1 MFLASIW
8 AAKVVPIV
16 VKKVLNS
23 LAICLGLETVWLFT
37 MKLFGNEEFPLE
49 GLPVIEFISFHVT
62 LRSAFAF

>member
-23 LAICLGLETVWLFT
+23 LAICLGLVTVWLFT

-49 GLPVIEFISFHVT
+49 GFPVVEFISFHVT
-62 LRSAFAF
+62 SRSAFAF